1 LGAGPRDVIR
11 LMHRDACR
19 LILISAAGGLVLALG
34 LSRVL
39 AASGFKFS
47 AGDPLILLTPTAIL
61 VIIGLLASYL
71 PARSATL
78 VEPSVALRYE

>member
-11 LMHRDACR
+11 LMLGDACR
-19 LILISAAGGLVLALG
+19 LRLISAAVGLALALG

-39 AASGFKFS
+39 VASGFKFS

-61 VIIGLLASYL
+61 IVIGLLASYL
-71 PARSATL
+71 PARRATL